1 LLTHVSGIPN
11 FTAAIAYGKSDDPM
25 RIEHAMQEL
34 AAQPLVSAPGE
45 KFAYSNSG
53 YILLGRVI
61 EKVSGVS
68 YEQYIAENII
78 KPAGL
83 RNTAYDHVRP
93 ILKSRGRGYV
103 FDGDHLVNASMSD
116 MSGTHS
122 AGALH
127 STVDDLYK
135 FRSGA
140 CWRKGLS
147 QDASRRSFPTAREVG
162 SPATFQ
168 LGRVVWLRLD
178 ERCGF
183 RT

>member
-1 LLTHVSGIPN
+1 
-11 FTAAIAYGKSDDPM
+11 M
-25 RIEHAMQEL
+25 RIEHAMQEM

-53 YILLGRVI
+53 YILLGCVI

-68 YEQYIAENII
+68 YEQYITDNII

-83 RNTAYDHVRP
+83 ENTAYDHVRP
-93 ILKSRGRGYV
+93 IVKNRASGYV
-103 FDGDHLVNASMSD
+103 FDGDHLVNADMGD

-135 FRSGA
+135 FDQA
-140 CWRKGLS
+140 LAEWKDLS
-147 QDASRRSFPTAREVG
+147 QGDSRRSLSTAREVG
-162 SPATFQ
+162 RTSTVQP
-168 LGRVVWLRLD
+168 GRVVRIWMD
-178 ERCGF
+178 ERGGF